1 MDTKQDSSDARLRT
15 RLLSKLN
22 PENFRQMSG
31 AMAAV
36 LGFLLDTAFVRPSI
50 TAITITSDGYLL
62 ADTDEPRFS
71 CFLGDYKDLIRSWRS
86 LLRAAN
92 LRIDEQMLAECLFA
106 SKIGY
111 FDRTAA

>member
-1 MDTKQDSSDARLRT
+1 MDTKQNSSDARLRT

-22 PENFRQMSG
+22 PENFRQMSS
-31 AMAAV
+31 ATAAV

-50 TAITITSDGYLL
+50 TAITVTSDGYLL
-62 ADTDEPRFS
+62 ADTDEPRFG

-86 LLRAAN
+86 LLRAAK

-111 FDRTAA
+111 FDGTVA

>member
-50 TAITITSDGYLL
+50 TGKDPEHKPTIGCRGIHTFVQ
-62 ADTDEPRFS
+62 ADEVDSKTIE
-71 CFLGDYKDLIRSWRS
+71 
-86 LLRAAN
+86 LR
-92 LRIDEQMLAECLFA
+92 Q
-106 SKIGY
+106 GVY
-111 FDRTAA
+111 